1 MSWLDRPIIGKKKMF
16 LVCSTSVIYHLIKI
30 YYHYLTNWHFLFTFH
45 FLRVINICAHNIL
58 TERAIWVCE
67 QQVAVWFNSWC
78 LCLSGQ
84 LNVVYFA
91 VTYNPSHLFN
101 IYQRIVHQSAWCW
114 SFCDGY
120 ITLIMKRKL
129 YIFFLLYDII
139 TFFYQKIRLSSFLYS
154 QWSWDY

>member
-1 MSWLDRPIIGKKKMF
+1 M
-16 LVCSTSVIYHLIKI
+16 IYHLIKI

-45 FLRVINICAHNIL
+45 FLHVINICAHNIL

-91 VTYNPSHLFN
+91 VICNPSHLFN
-101 IYQRIVHQSAWCW
+101 IYQRIVHQSAGCW

-120 ITLIMKRKL
+120 ITLIMQRKL
-129 YIFFLLYDII
+129 YIFLLLYDII
-139 TFFYQKIRLSSFLYS
+139 TFLSENKIKFLFIFSMKLRLLVSQSMYSKKTYFYGLASAFIV
-154 QWSWDY
+154 